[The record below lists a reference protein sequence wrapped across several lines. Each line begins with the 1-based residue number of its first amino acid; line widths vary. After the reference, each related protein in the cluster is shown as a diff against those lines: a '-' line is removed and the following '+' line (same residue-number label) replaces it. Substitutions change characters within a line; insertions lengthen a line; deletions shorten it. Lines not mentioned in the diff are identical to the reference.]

1 MFLKGME
8 NFMGEYEIQSLFN
21 SFLISNAIFFAGNAF
36 LLWVAFRASLGV
48 RDNGGN
54 LVTKILVSLFGLG
67 IVFLN
72 LQNLGFLQI
81 NWESTAFALSQ
92 LDTISDNGQRFV
104 DFLNITEAPTYSLI
118 PTNPI
123 FQVWWL
129 VVIAMLLLPVW
140 MKKED

>member
-1 MFLKGME
+1 
-8 NFMGEYEIQSLFN
+8 
-21 SFLISNAIFFAGNAF
+21 
-36 LLWVAFRASLGV
+36 
-48 RDNGGN
+48 
-54 LVTKILVSLFGLG
+54 VSLFGLG

-92 LDTISDNGQRFV
+92 LDTISDSGQRFV

>member
-1 MFLKGME
+1 MFLKEME

-67 IVFLN
+67 IVF
-72 LQNLGFLQI
+72 
-81 NWESTAFALSQ
+81 
-92 LDTISDNGQRFV
+92 
-104 DFLNITEAPTYSLI
+104 
-118 PTNPI
+118 
-123 FQVWWL
+123 
-129 VVIAMLLLPVW
+129 
-140 MKKED
+140 

>member
-72 LQNLGFLQI
+72 LQNPWLPSNQLGI
-81 NWESTAFALSQ
+81 
-92 LDTISDNGQRFV
+92 
-104 DFLNITEAPTYSLI
+104 YSLCFKSARYYI
-118 PTNPI
+118 
-123 FQVWWL
+123 
-129 VVIAMLLLPVW
+129 
-140 MKKED
+140 